1 MLMRPNKAETNVY
14 GYHCLGDMA
23 VRMRKVPGWCSS
35 HSRPRA
41 LVFYHV
47 TDGDKRKREQLWGRE
62 WCSSVSFAFIYFCF
76 VFVFLF
82 LFCQKEQRYYRSEK
96 IAHSY
101 SFVGSYISPQI
112 IVTQ

>member
-1 MLMRPNKAETNVY
+1 MS
-14 GYHCLGDMA
+14 MA
-23 VRMRKVPGWCSS
+23 ATAWVTWLCACARYRVGVPVILD
-35 HSRPRA
+35 PRA

-47 TDGDKRKREQLWGRE
+47 TDGDKRKREELWGRE
-62 WCSSVSFAFIYFCF
+62 WCSSESLAFIYFCF

-96 IAHSY
+96 IAQSY